1 MIDPILREVYSETK
15 ATPSLAFAVNMTL
28 FMKVNGITGNALA
41 ARSGIPQKTLWATM
55 NAKSVPS
62 IDMCKKICDALYV
75 DMGVMTS
82 RYLTVKE
89 INATRRIAE
98 FTRYKPV
105 TPINQPLEEREMGY
119 QIEKDVPLPPTINSK
134 HHELR
139 AVCHSMEVGDSL
151 LLDSKL
157 AQTALQ
163 IIQKVWDDDGTTRQ
177 QRKAA
182 TRKEGS
188 QRRVWR
194 IQ

>member
-1 MIDPILREVYSETK
+1 MIDPILREVYSEEK
-15 ATPSLAFAVNMTL
+15 ATPSLVFAVNMTL
-28 FMKVNGITGNALA
+28 FMKTNGITGNALA

-62 IDMCKKICDALYV
+62 IDMCKKICDALHV

-82 RYLTVKE
+82 RCLTIEE
-89 INATRRIAE
+89 INVTRRIAG
-98 FTRYKPV
+98 FARYKTV
-105 TPINQPLEEREMGY
+105 TPVDQPLEEREVSY
-119 QIEKDVPLPPTINSK
+119 QIEKDVALPHAMNSK

-139 AVCHSMEVGDSL
+139 AVCHLMEVGDSL
-151 LLDSKL
+151 LLDDKL
-157 AQTALQ
+157 ARTAAH

-182 TRKEGS
+182 TRKESG